1 MRPALPAVAVRER
14 LRRLPAASFFT
25 RPVRG
30 GVSAQPAR
38 TGPFRTIKLQQEE
51 TVAKEIFCAFGVDVD
66 AVAGWIGSY
75 GGEDSPDDISRGL
88 FAGEVGTP
96 RLVNL
101 FKRFGIK
108 TTWFIPGH
116 SIETFPEQTAMV
128 VEAGHEVGIHG
139 YTHEN
144 PISMT
149 PSQEEEVLDKCID
162 LVTKVSGRRPTGYV
176 APWWEFST
184 VTNELLLKKGIK
196 YDHSLMHKDFE
207 PYYVRVGDKWTLI
220 DYSKKPSE
228 WMRPLERGVE
238 TDLIE
243 IPGSWYL
250 DDLPPMMFIK
260 KSPNSHG
267 FVNPHHLEE
276 MWRDQFNW
284 VYREMDYAVFTF
296 TIHPDVSGRP
306 QVLLMLE
313 RLFNYIIRHPGVK
326 FTTFDEIANDFAR
339 RSPRKKK

>member
-1 MRPALPAVAVRER
+1 M
-14 LRRLPAASFFT
+14 
-25 RPVRG
+25 
-30 GVSAQPAR
+30 
-38 TGPFRTIKLQQEE
+38 
-51 TVAKEIFCAFGVDVD
+51 AKEIFCAFGVDVD
-66 AVAGWIGSY
+66 AVAGWLGSY
-75 GGEDSPDDISRGL
+75 GGEDSPDDISRGV
-88 FAGEVGTP
+88 FAGEVGVP

-116 SIETFPEQTAMV
+116 SIETFPEQTQMV
-128 VEAGHEVGIHG
+128 VDAGHEIGIHG
-139 YTHEN
+139 YSHEN

-149 PSQEEEVLDKCID
+149 PEQEEAVLDKCID

-220 DYSKKPSE
+220 DYSKRPEE
-228 WMRPLERGVE
+228 WMKPLQRGTE

-260 KSPNSHG
+260 KAPNSHG
-267 FVNPHHLEE
+267 FVNPRHLEE
-276 MWRDQFNW
+276 MWRDQFDW

-296 TIHPDVSGRP
+296 TIHPDVAGRP

-313 RLFNYIIRHPGVK
+313 RLFNHVSRHPGVK
-326 FTTFDEIANDFAR
+326 FSTFDEIANDFAR
-339 RSPRKKK
+339 RNPRKKK

>member
-1 MRPALPAVAVRER
+1 M
-14 LRRLPAASFFT
+14 
-25 RPVRG
+25 
-30 GVSAQPAR
+30 
-38 TGPFRTIKLQQEE
+38 
-51 TVAKEIFCAFGVDVD
+51 AKEILCAFGVDVD
-66 AVAGWIGSY
+66 AVAGWLGSY

-88 FAGEVGTP
+88 FAGEVGMP

-101 FKRFGIK
+101 FKRLGIK

-128 VEAGHEVGIHG
+128 VEAGHEIGIHG

-149 PSQEEEVLDKCID
+149 REQEEAVLDKCID
-162 LVTKVSGRRPTGYV
+162 LVTKVSGKRPTGYV

-184 VTNELLLKKGIK
+184 VTNELLLKRGIK

-207 PYYVRVGDKWTLI
+207 PYYVRVGDTWTLI
-220 DYSKKPSE
+220 DYSKKPQE
-228 WMRPLERGVE
+228 WMKPLQRGVE

-260 KSPNSHG
+260 KAPNSHG
-267 FVNPHHLEE
+267 FVNPRHLEE
-276 MWRDQFNW
+276 MWRDQFDW
-284 VYREMDYAVFTF
+284 VYREMDYAAFTIA
-296 TIHPDVSGRP
+296 IHPDVSGRP

-313 RLFNYIIRHPGVK
+313 RIIEHISSHSGVRWC
-326 FTTFDEIANDFAR
+326 TFDQIADDFIR
-339 RSPRKKK
+339 RNPPPA